1 MKCLILELFDKSY
14 LVENIET
21 NERPLLSEDLF
32 RRELPIIGKK
42 YDIEIRGN
50 NARLSLL
57 PDDEEIAAELAIV
70 EANQALADKI
80 LNK

>member
-1 MKCLILELFDKSY
+1 LSDKGY

-21 NERPLLSEDLF
+21 NERPLLSESLF
-32 RRELPIIGKK
+32 RRESPIVGKK

-57 PDDEEIAAELAIV
+57 PDDEEIASELAILQ
-70 EANQALADKI
+70 ANQALANK
-80 LNK
+80 LN

>member
-1 MKCLILELFDKSY
+1 MKCLIIELSDKGY

-21 NERPLLSEDLF
+21 NERPLLSESLF
-32 RRELPIIGKK
+32 RRESPIVGKK

-57 PDDEEIAAELAIV
+57 PDDEEIASELAILQ
-70 EANQALADKI
+70 ANQALANK
-80 LNK
+80 LN

>member
-1 MKCLILELFDKSY
+1 MKCLILELSDKGY

-21 NERPLLSEDLF
+21 NERPLLSESLF

-57 PDDEEIAAELAIV
+57 PDDEEIASELAILQ
-70 EANQALADKI
+70 ANQALANK
-80 LNK
+80 LN

>member
-1 MKCLILELFDKSY
+1 MKCLILELSDKGY

-32 RRELPIIGKK
+32 RREPPVIGKK
-42 YDIEIRGN
+42 YEIDIRGN
-50 NARLSLL
+50 NAHLSLL
-57 PDDEEIAAELAIV
+57 PDENEIAAELAII

-80 LNK
+80 LS

>member
-1 MKCLILELFDKSY
+1 MKCLILELSDKGY

-32 RRELPIIGKK
+32 RREPPEIGKK
-42 YDIEIRGN
+42 YEIDIRGN

-70 EANQALADKI
+70 EANQALANK
-80 LNK
+80 LN

>member
-1 MKCLILELFDKSY
+1 MKCLILELSDKGF
-14 LVENIET
+14 LVENLET

-32 RRELPIIGKK
+32 RREPPEIGKK
-42 YDIEIRGN
+42 YEIDIRGN

-57 PDDEEIAAELAIV
+57 PDEEAIAAELAIV

-80 LNK
+80 LS

>member
-1 MKCLILELFDKSY
+1 MSDKGY

-21 NERPLLSEDLF
+21 NERPLLSESLF
-32 RRELPIIGKK
+32 RRESPIVGKK

-57 PDDEEIAAELAIV
+57 PDDEEIASELAILQ
-70 EANQALADKI
+70 ANQALANK
-80 LNK
+80 LN